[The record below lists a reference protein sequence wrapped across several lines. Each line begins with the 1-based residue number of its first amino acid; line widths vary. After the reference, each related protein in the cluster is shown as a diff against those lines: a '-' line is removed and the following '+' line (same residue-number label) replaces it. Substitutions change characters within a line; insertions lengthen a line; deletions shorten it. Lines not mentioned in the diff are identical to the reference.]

1 MNFKEDLKS
10 IILQELKRK
19 GYYPKNK
26 ELRNVLRILLNIQDK
41 TISMRKRTVHISKEL
56 QSKELEEP
64 YAESLKVI
72 QKKFEKGQNINPYL
86 SKRIRDGEEPDLLL
100 YDWGIHHLHL
110 NLKYEKEYFIRRSD
124 YLLFFILK
132 DSEVFFIDVTPHKVK
147 NNTTFV
153 QQHLV
158 HVLWDN
164 WDYLLTPYRLEGVS
178 GTAEGWKD
186 EQYKKLRKSN
196 SNGLIEYRG
205 NVFSGAGDG
214 ILLNGDR
221 LTHTRAIDCIV
232 DSLSQCEEH
241 LENQMKIINKV
252 RMYFNLI
259 PIQNNFALIYDK
271 ETLYVIDKNS
281 GNLISEVYCELI
293 DAFASLKNLHFK
305 NK

>member
-1 MNFKEDLKS
+1 MNFKEDLRL
-10 IILQELKRK
+10 IILQELNGV
-19 GYYPKNK
+19 GYSPKNK
-26 ELRNVLRILLNIQDK
+26 ELRNALRILLNIRDK
-41 TISMRKRTVHISKEL
+41 TISMSKRKVYISKEL

-86 SKRIRDGEEPDLLL
+86 SKCIMAVEKSDALL

-110 NLKYEKEYFIRRSD
+110 NLKFDENDFIERSD
-124 YLLFFILK
+124 YLLFFMLK
-132 DSEVFFIDVTPHKVK
+132 DSEVFFIDVTPHKMK

-153 QQHLV
+153 QHHLV
-158 HVLWDN
+158 HLLWDN
-164 WDYLLTPYRLEGVS
+164 WDYLLTPYRLEGVL

-205 NVFSGAGDG
+205 NVFSGAGG
-214 ILLNGDR
+214 GLLCNEDRFTHTMAIDYIVGSLTQEEDR
-221 LTHTRAIDCIV
+221 LK
-232 DSLSQCEEH
+232 
-241 LENQMKIINKV
+241 NQMKIINKE
-252 RMYFNLI
+252 RTYLNLI

-271 ETLYVIDKNS
+271 EMLYVIEKNS
-281 GNLISEVYCELI
+281 GNLISEVDGELI